1 LEIVVAEI
9 AVKRSVVS
17 TSEDI
22 VRECFEPLRRA
33 YVRNPYMS
41 YAERCA
47 HLDVLSDFLRSNQET
62 IAQAIADDF
71 GGRSIHETRLA
82 EIFPP
87 IAAIKYI
94 RSHLRNW
101 MKSRARRVPFTFQ
114 FGSAKVV
121 YQPLGVVGIIAPWNY
136 PFHLAVVPAAY
147 ALAAGNRVLL
157 KLSEFAPHAAELL
170 TKLVSEHFSNEVMS
184 IVTGGSDVAE
194 AFSKLPF
201 DHILFTGSTQVGR
214 MIMKAAAGNL
224 VPVTLELGG
233 KSPTIVHD
241 SFPVKVA
248 ATRIAFGK
256 WCNAGQTCIA
266 PDYVLISEGRR
277 DALVEQ
283 LVRVTRKSYPKIKDN
298 PDYTSIISA
307 RHYERLRA
315 LVVDA
320 EALGARKI
328 VINTVGE
335 EIPDKRHRVPPTLL
349 LDVRDDMKVMQE
361 EIFGPILPI
370 MTYRSLDDAVRYV
383 NQHPRPLAL
392 YYFDRSRA
400 RCHDVLQRTTSGGVA
415 LNNVALQSFIDDLPF
430 GGVGPSGMGAY
441 HGFDGFETFSHKKGV
456 FLQSRFNATGL
467 LSPPYGQRLNKLLK
481 MLIGT

>member
-1 LEIVVAEI
+1 MADT

-22 VRECFEPLRRA
+22 VRERFEPLRRA
-33 YVRNPYMS
+33 YVRTPFLS

-47 HLDVLSDFLRSNQET
+47 HLDALSDLLRSNQET

-82 EIFPP
+82 EIFLPV
-87 IAAIKYI
+87 AAIRYI
-94 RSHLRNW
+94 RSHLRAW
-101 MKSRARRVPFTFQ
+101 MKSQPRRVPLSFQ

-136 PFHLAVVPAAY
+136 PFHLAVMPAAF

-157 KLSEFAPHAAELL
+157 KPSELTPHTAELL
-170 TKLVSEHFSNEVMS
+170 RKLVSERFNHEVMS
-184 IVTGGSDVAE
+184 VVTGGRDVAE

-201 DHILFTGSTQVGR
+201 DHIFFTGSTQVGR
-214 MIMKAAAGNL
+214 IIMKAAAENL

-233 KSPTIVHD
+233 KSPTIVHE
-241 SFPVKVA
+241 SFPVQLA

-283 LVRVTRKSYPKIKDN
+283 LVRVTRKSYPRIRDN
-298 PDYTSIISA
+298 PDYTSIVSM

-315 LVVDA
+315 LVADA
-320 EALGARKI
+320 EERGARKI
-328 VINTVGE
+328 EMKADDE
-335 EIPDKRHRVPPTLL
+335 EIPDQAHRLPPTLL
-349 LDVRDDMKVMQE
+349 LDVRDDMKVMQD

-370 MTYRSLDDAVRYV
+370 MTYRSLDEAIVYV

-392 YYFDRSRA
+392 YYFDSDRARSR
-400 RCHDVLQRTTSGGVA
+400 DVLLRTTSGGVG
-415 LNNVALQSFIDDLPF
+415 LNNIALHSFVDDLPF

-441 HGFDGFETFSHKKGV
+441 HSFDGFETFSHKKGV
-456 FLQSRFNATGL
+456 FVQSRLNATGL
-467 LSPPYGQRLNKLLK
+467 LAPPYGERLNRLLS
-481 MLIGT
+481 MLIGA